1 MKAKVIAYTAHRKS
15 QKGEDMLASL
25 KESISC
31 ISKALDLISPQQE
44 GAPKGKDPK
53 AAQGGESTNKSRYA
67 FLIYN
72 ASTTLYKVTR
82 FMLRPGWQKCFADI
96 YERVY
101 KLLEEVEEADHNWR
115 CRFTMILYQCLYD
128 AERKP
133 DAFKVLD
140 SLWDKTKNKPCD
152 FQDSLFRL
160 RCFLCK

>member
-25 KESISC
+25 KESIAC
-31 ISKALDLISPQQE
+31 ISKGLDLISPQQE

-82 FMLRPGWQKCFADI
+82 FMLRPGWQKSFADI
-96 YERVY
+96 YERIY
-101 KLLEEVEEADHNWR
+101 NYWNE
-115 CRFTMILYQCLYD
+115 
-128 AERKP
+128 
-133 DAFKVLD
+133 
-140 SLWDKTKNKPCD
+140 
-152 FQDSLFRL
+152 
-160 RCFLCK
+160 CKF